1 MCLGAK
7 SSREEKVF
15 RSKVFQQGNG
25 VEEQRVPGSKV
36 SSEAMCN
43 WEQKVLRSKEF

>member
-15 RSKVFQQGNG
+15 RSEVFQGGNG
-25 VEEQRVPGSKV
+25 AEEQRVPGNK
-36 SSEAMCN
+36 MC
-43 WEQKVLRSKEF
+43 

>member
-15 RSKVFQQGNG
+15 RIEVFQGGNG
-25 VEEQRVPGSKV
+25 AEEQSARVEKQSVPGSK
-36 SSEAMCN
+36 SY
-43 WEQKVLRSKEF
+43 

>member
-15 RSKVFQQGNG
+15 RRKVFHGGNG
-25 VEEQRVPGSKV
+25 AEEQRVPGNK
-36 SSEAMCN
+36 MC
-43 WEQKVLRSKEF
+43 

>member
-15 RSKVFQQGNG
+15 RSEVFQGGNG
-25 VEEQRVPGSKV
+25 ADEQRVPGSKV
-36 SSEAMCN
+36 CSEAMCS
-43 WEQKVLRSKEF
+43 WQQKVFRSKEF